1 MNDAAALAVELNGH
15 RIAIEVFMEPDGDM
29 YFVRVD
35 GAVLCITDHL
45 ENARVSFRWLV
56 NLYSQF
62 PPQKRREPRL
72 KTGGPLILYE

>member
-62 PPQKRREPRL
+62 PPAETQRAPAQNR
-72 KTGGPLILYE
+72 GPSDPL